1 MIQMIIYIDIY
12 VCMYV
17 CIYITLPLLNFLIK
31 LPLVSEKPIKLGI
44 ADVLT

>member
-1 MIQMIIYIDIY
+1 MIKMTIKYIYIY
-12 VCMYV
+12 
-17 CIYITLPLLNFLIK
+17 IYIYIYKTLPLLKFLIK

>member
-1 MIQMIIYIDIY
+1 MIQMTIKYIYIY
-12 VCMYV
+12 K
-17 CIYITLPLLNFLIK
+17 TLPLLKFLIK